1 MNGSTQSPNIT
12 NCRDLRNPTV
22 IKVVLPLLYT
32 IVFIVGLLLNT
43 LAAWI
48 FCHIPNH
55 SSFVVYL
62 RNIITAD
69 LMMVITLPFKILSD
83 SRLGPWQLQAFV
95 CRYTGVIFYNSMY
108 LSIIFLGLISFD
120 RYLKIVQ
127 PRKSLMV
134 QKVTF
139 AKVISVSFWVFM
151 TGFVLPNIILTNKT
165 PTEKTAARCLQ
176 LKNDLGV
183 KWHHFIV
190 LKCQV
195 IFWITFVL
203 IIACYSAIL
212 KKIYWSDQKFQKD
225 SSNVKKKA
233 NRNIFS
239 IMGVFIVC
247 FVPYQFIRIPYD
259 ISRVN
264 KNDCTTYNAL
274 HYAKEATQ
282 LLCAFNVCLDP
293 IIYFLL
299 CKSFT
304 KLLFKKMYGE
314 GTSSAEL
321 SEVRSKK
328 LQSVNI
334 SSYCRA
340 PTKL

>member
-1 MNGSTQSPNIT
+1 MNTSTDSLNTT

-22 IKVVLPLLYT
+22 TKAVLPLLYFS
-32 IVFIVGLLLNT
+32 VFIGGLLLNT

-48 FCHIPNH
+48 FCHIPNQ

-62 RNIITAD
+62 KNIVTAD
-69 LMMVITLPFKILSD
+69 LVMVLTLPFKILSD

-95 CRYTGVIFYNSMY
+95 CRYSAVIFYNSLY

-127 PRKSLMV
+127 PSKRLTV

-139 AKVISVSFWVFM
+139 AKVICASCWVLM
-151 TGFVLPNIILTNKT
+151 TCFALPSIILTNKI

-176 LKNDLGV
+176 LKSKLGV
-183 KWHHFIV
+183 TWHHFIV
-190 LKCQV
+190 LKCKV

-203 IIACYSAIL
+203 LIVCYSAIV

-239 IMGVFIVC
+239 IIAVFIIC
-247 FVPYQFIRIPYD
+247 FVPYQFIRLPYD
-259 ISRVN
+259 NSRLDKRN
-264 KNDCTTYNAL
+264 CTTYNIL
-274 HYAKEATQ
+274 HYAKEATL
-282 LLCAFNVCLDP
+282 LLCACNIWLDP
-293 IIYFLL
+293 VLYLLL

-304 KLLFKKMYGE
+304 KLLFKKMRVQRYLDIEMSE
-314 GTSSAEL
+314 GRNKKSL
-321 SEVRSKK
+321 S
-328 LQSVNI
+328 NDM
-334 SSYCRA
+334 C
-340 PTKL
+340 T